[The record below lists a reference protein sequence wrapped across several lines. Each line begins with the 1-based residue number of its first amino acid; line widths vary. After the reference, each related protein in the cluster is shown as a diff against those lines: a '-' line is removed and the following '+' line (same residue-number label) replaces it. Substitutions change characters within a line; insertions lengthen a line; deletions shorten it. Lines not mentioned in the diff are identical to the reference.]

1 MEPRPTFIK
10 EDQNFNWF
18 EGFEKNMICLPLEE
32 TLDEAASLMRE
43 NYVGDVIIVDE
54 REGKIIP
61 VGIVTARRLLKIL
74 VEGLSDLTQIS
85 ERQLKNEITGHH

>member
-1 MEPRPTFIK
+1 
-10 EDQNFNWF
+10 
-18 EGFEKNMICLPLEE
+18 
-32 TLDEAASLMRE
+32 MRE
-43 NYVGDVIIVDE
+43 NHVGDVIIVDE